1 MAQISRRDFLQKSA
15 TMVVATIGS
24 TLGPFAGLAARA
36 STGEPQVDANNAG
49 FGPLGPVADLRD
61 GEIRLF
67 LPEGFSYRSFGIRA
81 TPLTEEP
88 TLTPGR
94 HDGMAAFPWRGGK
107 VRLVRN
113 HEQTQPNPVGAFG
126 DVSSAYDPAAPGG
139 TTTLEISPTADEV
152 RSWVSLNGTTFNCA
166 GGASPWGTW
175 VTCEETPN
183 GVDQQRS
190 FLIGPDDPDDLTY
203 TQKHGY
209 LFEVPV
215 DRGPNDLEVGQ
226 PIRSAGRFAHEA
238 AAVDPATGYVY
249 MTEDDFAYGSGFYRY
264 RPPNRPFR
272 DKRIHDGGVLEVL
285 GVIPP
290 GSTTP
295 VTMDL
300 HADQVPGTKYR
311 VAWIRIE
318 DPDPTFAPGLSNDE
332 AARIVFQEAESK
344 GAARFSRLEGMD
356 QIHHRIFFV
365 STEGGG
371 PFDSDPPPN
380 GSAGFGGGYG
390 QVWMYDTVEQ
400 TLTLAFESPGP
411 DVLDFPDNITVSPSR
426 KSVILC
432 EDSSSGNMLRGLT
445 TEGVIFDLALNN
457 VAGGIDE
464 FAGATFGPG
473 GQVLYANMQSNGFTY
488 AIWGPWSSGPV

>member
-1 MAQISRRDFLQKSA
+1 MAAISRRDFLQKGA
-15 TMVVATIGS
+15 AVVVATLGS
-24 TLGPFAGLAARA
+24 TVGPFAGLSARA
-36 STGEPQVDANNAG
+36 ANGGTVHAAG
-49 FGPLGPVADLRD
+49 NGGYGPLVPVADLAD
-61 GEIRLF
+61 GVQRLF
-67 LPEGFSYRSFGIRA
+67 LPEGFKYRSFGVRN
-81 TPLTEEP
+81 TPLTEES

-94 HDGMAAFPWRGGK
+94 HDGMAVFPWKDGK
-107 VRLVRN
+107 VRIVRN

-126 DVSSAYDPAAPGG
+126 DSSKAYDSAAPGG
-139 TTTLEISPTADEV
+139 TTTLEISPTAERV

-190 FLIGPDDPDDLTY
+190 FLIGPTDPDDLTY

-215 DRGPNDLEVGQ
+215 SRGPGRLKVGQ
-226 PIRSAGRFAHEA
+226 PIKSAGRFAHEA
-238 AAVDPATGYVY
+238 AAVDPDTGHVY

-264 RPPNRPFR
+264 RPPNRPKR
-272 DKRIHDGGVLEVL
+272 DKRLADGGVLEVL

-290 GSTTP
+290 GAKEP

-300 HADQVPGTKYR
+300 HADQVPGTTYR

-318 DPDPTFAPGLSNDE
+318 DPDPDFAPGLSNDE
-332 AARIVFQEAESK
+332 AARIVFQEGESK

-356 QIHHRIFFV
+356 YFDGRIFFV

-380 GSAGFGGGYG
+380 ASAGFGGGYG
-390 QVWMYDTVEQ
+390 QVWMYDISKKA
-400 TLTLAFESPGP
+400 LTLVFESPGP
-411 DVLDFPDNITVSPSR
+411 DVLDFPDNIIVSPRR
-426 KSVILC
+426 KSVVLC
-432 EDSSSGNMLRGLT
+432 EDSSAGNMLRALT
-445 TEGVIFDLALNN
+445 RNGRIIDFALNN
-457 VAGGIDE
+457 VAGGVDE
-464 FAGATFGPG
+464 FSGATFGPG
-473 GQVLYANMQSNGFTY
+473 GRVLYCNMQANGISY
-488 AIWGPWSSGPV
+488 AIWGPWRNGPI